1 MGATKVRIFD
11 KADAET
17 GRVKCGQC
25 GFNVEKT
32 YVIAASEKEVE
43 VRERGLCNGC
53 IVDTLVDDYAVNRLG
68 GAA

>member
-1 MGATKVRIFD
+1 MGATKVRVFD
-11 KADAET
+11 EADDET

-32 YVIAASEKEVE
+32 YVIAASEKEVKS
-43 VRERGLCNGC
+43 RERGSCNGC
-53 IVDTLVDDYAVNRLG
+53 IVDTLVDDYAVKCLR